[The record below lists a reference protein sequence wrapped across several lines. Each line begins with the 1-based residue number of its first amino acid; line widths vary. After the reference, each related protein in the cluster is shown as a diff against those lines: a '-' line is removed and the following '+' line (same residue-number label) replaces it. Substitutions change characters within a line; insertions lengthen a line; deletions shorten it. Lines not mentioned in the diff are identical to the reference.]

1 MFKTSTIGRH
11 RSFWLAGMVCALLV
25 AAPAAKS
32 QQSQDS
38 DGQSQDNQP
47 TQPIPAYRSPF
58 GTGSA
63 NNDADENSQDL
74 SPDTRP
80 LSGVQYLSVGNLK
93 TTRSYW
99 QPQFNI
105 AGSADSNPQEGPA
118 GSGWGAWTS
127 FTAGV
132 EIHRISGA
140 SQLSL
145 NYTGGGMYSSDSFAP
160 SGTVQELGFSDS
172 ISFRR
177 AILSVIDALSSLPQA
192 GMGFGGLGGLP
203 SNGIGPTGLGPGE
216 TNGQTIL
223 TGQGQNL
230 ENSSVVQ
237 LETFLTP
244 RSSVTMSGG
253 YALLHFFGNN
263 LNLYDSANENFQG
276 GYNYQLTKHNTIAVL
291 YGFNHFSYSSSDE
304 SINLHTVQA
313 AFSRRITGRLM
324 LQIGAGPS
332 FTQLNQIPLSA
343 GGGTGSGGGLT
354 RTPANGI
361 YWSLNS
367 AIDYQ
372 YARTGL
378 DLTYWHGI
386 SSGSGVVLGSISDLV
401 TGSITRKVSKTFSSG
416 ISGGYSRN
424 SALFMTITT
433 NSGENYNY
441 WFAGATLARPLS
453 STLALTLSYQM
464 QYQNSNGTFCIGQSC
479 GSNLVRHLISVGLS
493 WQQRPLL
500 F

>member
-1 MFKTSTIGRH
+1 MFKTPIFGFR
-11 RSFWLAGMVCALLV
+11 RGFWLAGAVCVLLT
-25 AAPAAKS
+25 AAPAARS
-32 QQSQDS
+32 QQSQNS

-47 TQPIPAYRSPF
+47 TQPIPAYKSPF
-58 GTGSA
+58 SIGSA
-63 NNDADENSQDL
+63 NNDADQNSQNV

-80 LSGVQYLSVGNLK
+80 LSGAQYLSVGNLK
-93 TTRSYW
+93 ITRSYW

-105 AGSADSNPQEGPA
+105 TGSADSNPQEGPG

-132 EIHRISGA
+132 DIHRISGA

-145 NYTGGGMYSSDSFAP
+145 NYTGGGMYSSESFVP
-160 SGTVQELGFSDS
+160 GGTVQELGFSDS

-177 AILSVIDALSSLPQA
+177 AILSVIDELSYLPQA

-203 SNGIGPTGLGPGE
+203 SSGIGSTGLGPGE

-244 RSSVTMSGG
+244 RSSITLSGG
-253 YALLHFFGNN
+253 YALLHFFGSN

-276 GYNYQLTKHNTIAVL
+276 GYNYQLTKHNTLAVI
-291 YGFNHFSYSSSDE
+291 YGFNHFSYSSTNE
-304 SINLHTVQA
+304 SINTHTVQA
-313 AFSRRITGRLM
+313 AFSRRLTGRLM
-324 LQIGAGPS
+324 FEVGAGPS
-332 FTQLNQIPLSA
+332 FTQFNQGAGTGTS
-343 GGGTGSGGGLT
+343 GGGTGPGLM
-354 RTPANGI
+354 RTPGNGL

-367 AIDYQ
+367 ALDYQ
-372 YARTGL
+372 YEKTGL
-378 DLTYWHGI
+378 GLTYWHGI

-401 TGSITRKVSKTFSSG
+401 TGSITRKVSKNFSSG

-424 SALFMTITT
+424 SALFMTATA

-464 QYQNSNGTFCIGQSC
+464 QYQNANGTFCIGQSC
-479 GSNLVRHLISVGLS
+479 GSSLVRHLISVGLS

>member
-1 MFKTSTIGRH
+1 MFKTPIFGFRRDS
-11 RSFWLAGMVCALLV
+11 WLAGVVCALLV
-25 AAPAAKS
+25 AAPAVRS
-32 QQSQDS
+32 QQSQNS

-47 TQPIPAYRSPF
+47 TQPIPAYKSPF
-58 GTGSA
+58 GSGSA
-63 NNDADENSQDL
+63 NNDADENSQDV

-80 LSGVQYLSVGNLK
+80 LSGAQYLSVGNLK

-99 QPQFNI
+99 QPRFNI
-105 AGSADSNPQEGPA
+105 TGSADSNPQEGPG

-132 EIHRISGA
+132 DIHRISGA

-145 NYTGGGMYSSDSFAP
+145 NYTGGGMYSSESSAP
-160 SGTVQELGFSDS
+160 DGMVQELGFSDS

-177 AILSVIDALSSLPQA
+177 AILSVIDELSYLPQA

-203 SNGIGPTGLGPGE
+203 SNGIGSTTLGPGE

-223 TGQGQNL
+223 AGQGQNL

-244 RSSVTMSGG
+244 RSSITLSGG

-263 LNLYDSANENFQG
+263 LNLYDSSNENFQG
-276 GYNYQLTKHNTIAVL
+276 GYDYQLTKHNTLAVL
-291 YGFNHFSYSSSDE
+291 YGFNHFSYSSTNE
-304 SINLHTVQA
+304 SLNTHTVQA
-313 AFSRRITGRLM
+313 AFGRRLTGRLM
-324 LQIGAGPS
+324 FQLAAGPS
-332 FTQLNQIPLSA
+332 FTQFNQVA
-343 GGGTGSGGGLT
+343 GSTGGTGPVLGPT
-354 RTPANGI
+354 RSPSNRI
-361 YWSLNS
+361 HWSLNS
-367 AIDYQ
+367 AVDYQ

-378 DLTYWHGI
+378 GLTYWHGI
-386 SSGSGVVLGSISDLV
+386 SSGSGVVLGSVSDLA
-401 TGSITRKVSKTFSSG
+401 TGSITRKVSKNFSSG
-416 ISGGYSRN
+416 ISGGFSRN
-424 SALFMTITT
+424 SALFMTATA

-479 GSNLVRHLISVGLS
+479 GSSLVRHLISVGLS